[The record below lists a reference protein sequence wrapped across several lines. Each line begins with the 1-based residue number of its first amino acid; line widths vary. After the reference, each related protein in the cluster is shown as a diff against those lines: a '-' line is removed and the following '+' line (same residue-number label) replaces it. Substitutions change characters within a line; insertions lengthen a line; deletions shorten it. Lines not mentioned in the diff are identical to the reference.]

1 MDTPEDLSLSSSSY
15 GTGAMPAIGNQ
26 ASSNQASS
34 SSSNRERTPTRTV
47 VPAPKG
53 GSRPPSPH
61 FSIGSSGGS
70 HVNSPSQ
77 LHLHQTNQQ
86 LNVGADPRLIG
97 QIAAEAQRHV
107 SHVTADAE
115 QAVSQANA
123 ASQHTR
129 QQAEHVVSQAQA
141 ETHHARQQAEQLVQL
156 AQAEATQTRIH
167 AEQHEAYV
175 NAHMN
180 ELRSELSE
188 CLQSQAIFMRTLNSQ
203 RDAMLTLEQNSE
215 TMMQKLRT
223 SEANHAES
231 ELVISRLRLELATQ
245 ESQNGADPKQPPIG
259 DITALMHQVAETAR
273 RLEVSAQSFGLSPK
287 GPKKNKPVPKVQASV
302 PIAPSSCFGKA
313 GSSASS
319 QVFIPTT
326 LRGTSVVVFYS
337 TLFTKLRYAFTDC
350 LLIVA

>member
-47 VPAPKG
+47 MPVPRG

-70 HVNSPSQ
+70 HANSPSH

-107 SHVTADAE
+107 TSVTADAE

-123 ASQHTR
+123 MFQQTR

-141 ETHHARQQAEQLVQL
+141 ETQQTRQQAEELVQL
-156 AQAEATQTRIH
+156 AQAEAVQTRIH

-175 NAHMN
+175 NARMS
-180 ELRSELSE
+180 ELRSELFE
-188 CLQSQAIFMRTLNSQ
+188 CLHSQTVFMQSLN
-203 RDAMLTLEQNSE
+203 N
-215 TMMQKLRT
+215 
-223 SEANHAES
+223 
-231 ELVISRLRLELATQ
+231 
-245 ESQNGADPKQPPIG
+245 
-259 DITALMHQVAETAR
+259 
-273 RLEVSAQSFGLSPK
+273 
-287 GPKKNKPVPKVQASV
+287 
-302 PIAPSSCFGKA
+302 
-313 GSSASS
+313 
-319 QVFIPTT
+319 
-326 LRGTSVVVFYS
+326 
-337 TLFTKLRYAFTDC
+337 
-350 LLIVA
+350 